1 MNRLH
6 VHPIYCKGCHICVAS
21 CPKKALKAGE
31 DINRK
36 GYRLPVE
43 ADMHRCNGCKLCE
56 LVCPDFA
63 IAIETDEDGQG

>member
-6 VHPIYCKGCHICVAS
+6 IHPVYCKGCHICVAS

-43 ADMHRCNGCKLCE
+43 ADMSRCNGLQTLRAGVPRFCHRH
-56 LVCPDFA
+56 
-63 IAIETDEDGQG
+63 

>member
-1 MNRLH
+1 M
-6 VHPIYCKGCHICVAS
+6 AS

-63 IAIETDEDGQG
+63 IAIETDGDGQG